1 MRIGLNPN
9 RAANP
14 LLWIVALAF
23 LLGIG
28 SSIIRSITPPGDRPN
43 PAQPAPKIETPKT
56 LMNGGYL
63 RFKAIGNAV
72 YRDTIGALARNY
84 LDEANRQ
91 KEPLVWIRTEYN
103 NALAELKEW
112 QNSKLEYARDEAER
126 LASLQ
131 IKAAALALLMN
142 AIAQDKTGNLDKSI
156 DLQALTQEGET
167 FFSLYDG
174 QVIERRYP
182 HE

>member
-14 LLWIVALAF
+14 LLWIITLAF
-23 LLGIG
+23 LLAIG
-28 SSIIRSITPPGDRPN
+28 SGIVRSLTPPGDRPN
-43 PAQPAPKIETPKT
+43 PAQPASTVETPKT
-56 LMNGGYL
+56 LMNVGYL
-63 RFKAIGNAV
+63 RFKATGNAV
-72 YRDTIGALARNY
+72 HRDLVGALARNY

-103 NALAELKEW
+103 NTLAELKEW
-112 QNSKLEYARDEAER
+112 QNSKLEYARDEAEK

-131 IKAAALALLMN
+131 INAAALALLMN

-156 DLQALTQEGET
+156 NLQALTQEGET